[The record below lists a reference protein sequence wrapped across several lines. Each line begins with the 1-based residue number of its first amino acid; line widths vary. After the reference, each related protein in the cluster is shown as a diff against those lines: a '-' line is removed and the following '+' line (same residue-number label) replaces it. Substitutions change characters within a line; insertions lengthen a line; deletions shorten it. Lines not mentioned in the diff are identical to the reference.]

1 MAREE
6 NMNKYSNIEHI
17 RTNMLWL
24 DIKIVDPEME
34 ALMKQI
40 NEEQTRLKEALR
52 EKLRLMKYDTD
63 VIEKENEQKKEW
75 LQSRG
80 IQLEENS
87 YLVIK
92 IENEVRIKEE
102 PTDIVT
108 SQNGYHEEKMTVQ
121 FLEELGHT
129 ENINNNMAV
138 QAIDTEVE
146 VSRVNNC
153 NVETSDKESKND
165 ISKKNNQIMRTEI
178 DNIDINDKS
187 TKEESVVAMRT
198 CKGTLINVEPVE
210 DILLYEK
217 KSKRD
222 MKRRMLKKYKATL
235 KRKKNAKEKMEELQ
249 NNKDIESTNLLFR
262 PIKMFGQIFA
272 FKV

>member
-17 RTNMLWL
+17 RTNMLWM

-63 VIEKENEQKKEW
+63 VIQKENEQKKEW

-92 IENEVRIKEE
+92 IDNEVRIKEE

-108 SQNGYHEEKMTVQ
+108 GQNEYHEEKMTVQ
-121 FLEELGHT
+121 FLEELTHT
-129 ENINNNMAV
+129 ENINNNITV
-138 QAIDTEVE
+138 QARDTEVE
-146 VSRVNNC
+146 VSRLNNC

-165 ISKKNNQIMRTEI
+165 ISKKNNQIIRTEI
-178 DNIDINDKS
+178 DNSDINNKS

-217 KSKRD
+217 KSKRG

-249 NNKDIESTNLLFR
+249 NNKDIESEDQL
-262 PIKMFGQIFA
+262 
-272 FKV
+272 

>member
-17 RTNMLWL
+17 RTNMLWM

-63 VIEKENEQKKEW
+63 VIQKENEQKKEW

-108 SQNGYHEEKMTVQ
+108 VQNGYHEEKMTVQ
-121 FLEELGHT
+121 FLEELSHT
-129 ENINNNMAV
+129 ENNNMAV
-138 QAIDTEVE
+138 QASDTEVE

-165 ISKKNNQIMRTEI
+165 ISKKNNQIIRTEI
-178 DNIDINDKS
+178 DNIDINNKS

-198 CKGTLINVEPVE
+198 CKSTLINVEPVE

-249 NNKDIESTNLLFR
+249 NNKDIESEDQL
-262 PIKMFGQIFA
+262 
-272 FKV
+272 

>member
-17 RTNMLWL
+17 RTNMLWM

-63 VIEKENEQKKEW
+63 VIQKENEQKKVW

-108 SQNGYHEEKMTVQ
+108 GQNGYHEEMTVQ
-121 FLEELGHT
+121 FLEELSHT
-129 ENINNNMAV
+129 ENNMAV
-138 QAIDTEVE
+138 QASDTEVE

-165 ISKKNNQIMRTEI
+165 ISKKNNQIIRTEI
-178 DNIDINDKS
+178 DNIDINNKS

-198 CKGTLINVEPVE
+198 CKSTLINVEPVE

-249 NNKDIESTNLLFR
+249 NNKDIESEDQL
-262 PIKMFGQIFA
+262 
-272 FKV
+272 